1 MKHLR
6 LRRECCLCSAV
17 DGTGNHTAY
26 SFYHWAGIDI
36 FCYFSHHLVT
46 VPPLGWI
53 NVAHAHGVKVIG
65 NNCKY
70 YKSLVKPTRLTSY
83 QRCRYDRRYTC
94 VPIICAGTIITEWAE
109 GALFWDEVL
118 SSEINLQNFISVLVT
133 IAKTLK
139 FDGWL
144 LNIENKVKIQ
154 TPSTG

>member
-1 MKHLR
+1 M
-6 LRRECCLCSAV
+6 CSAV

-65 NNCKY
+65 NNCTY
-70 YKSLVKPTRLTSY
+70 TLPGQSNARSLTL
-83 QRCRYDRRYTC
+83 QCRYTH
-94 VPIICAGTIITEWAE
+94 VPIICVGTVITEWAE
-109 GALFWDEVL
+109 GAIFWEDVL
-118 SSEINLQNFISVLVT
+118 SSDLNLQNFISVLVT

-144 LNIENKVKIQ
+144 LNIENKVKVQIPPDFCDIP
-154 TPSTG
+154 TTDFLSLLS